1 MAVYGDT
8 SGILRDHEQA
18 LHQDIA
24 LPGGNDTIVGGNGRA
39 NSLTGDAQQMTD
51 HAEGGDDM
59 LTSNSGG
66 ASALF
71 GDAQAMSGSARGGN
85 DTLIGSN
92 LISFGDMYGDARALA
107 DNSVGGNDVLIS
119 GRGID
124 HMWGDAAVVAA
135 AAVTGADTFVFAPGG
150 GRDDINDFRQSDG
163 DRIDVSAWGIEHF
176 EDMAFTT
183 NGTSTTIS
191 FDGSSSVTL
200 VGIADPFTLHTSDF
214 IFA

>member
-107 DNSVGGNDVLIS
+107 DNSVGGNGVLIS

-135 AAVTGADTFVFAPGG
+135 AAVTGADTFVFAPG
-150 GRDDINDFRQSDG
+150 RRARRHQRFPAERRRSDRRQRLG
-163 DRIDVSAWGIEHF
+163 H
-176 EDMAFTT
+176 
-183 NGTSTTIS
+183 
-191 FDGSSSVTL
+191 
-200 VGIADPFTLHTSDF
+200 
-214 IFA
+214 